1 MVRFF
6 VVFELTKEVFFLETK
21 NHAEITWSMKRFAEE
36 VGVSMPTAYQ
46 MSEEPGFP
54 LLRVG
59 RKKLVIVSGVER
71 WLSERSAGQMR

>member
-1 MVRFF
+1 M
-6 VVFELTKEVFFLETK
+6 ENMKHT
-21 NHAEITWSMKRFAEE
+21 AITWSMKRFAEE

-71 WLSERSAGQMR
+71 WLAERSAAQTR